1 MESVKRAPRDKT
13 LITLKAQVL
22 FTFSVS
28 EKKMK
33 RILINCS
40 YSDELRV
47 ALVDGAKLF
56 DLDNEF
62 NAQSLLK
69 GSIFKATVS
78 RVETSLDAAFVNFG
92 SERHGFLPLKELSN
106 EHFTKD
112 AEGKK
117 KCTLKEGDEIL
128 VQVLKEERGTKGA
141 ALSNQ
146 ISLAGRF
153 IVLIPNSEKSGGV
166 SRRISG
172 DERDEIKNA
181 LNELNIP
188 DGMSVIVRTAGL
200 GRSAEELKWDLDYL
214 MNLWGQ
220 IKSTINDAPSP
231 SLIYKDDKL
240 ILRVFRDYFRDD
252 IGEILIDDESVHA
265 EALDFAKSVIPDHA
279 DKVIY
284 YNEDIALFNR
294 YQIESQ
300 IELAFQREI
309 SLPSGGSI
317 VIDPTEAM
325 VSIDVNSARS
335 TKGKDIESTAF
346 ATNMEAA
353 KEIARQLRLRDLGG
367 LIVID
372 FIDMQDEKHQQ
383 KVENAFRSAVQSDRA
398 RIQIAGISRFG
409 LLELSRQRLRPSLEE
424 TYDIQHVQ
432 VRGTRSLG
440 QSILRIIGEDAA
452 KENTGEIHVYVPAD
466 VSSYL
471 LNEKRRD
478 IITIENTYQVNILVI
493 ADPYKSRPYY
503 KVARVK
509 APAGKKLFS
518 HEMTP
523 NSPEPSMD
531 WRDVNS
537 NKKSFKPL
545 VKVSVPPRMPKT
557 KNKKGF
563 FAFLKSVF
571 TLDIFKSTKKKNLKN
586 KRKRNYKKG
595 QPKTNKNTRNEN
607 RHNNRNVRPNNK
619 GRTNN
624 PKKPVNKT
632 ASKPIVIPPKK
643 IEKTSGKS
651 AQVSKTKKQ
660 TEDVDGN
667 TFNDGTS
674 TSSSRTPAPT
684 PAPTPAA
691 TPAPTPAAT
700 PAPTPASTPAPK
712 PTRALNDPRYK
723 NE

>member
-1 MESVKRAPRDKT
+1 
-13 LITLKAQVL
+13 
-22 FTFSVS
+22 
-28 EKKMK
+28 MK

-78 RVETSLDAAFVNFG
+78 RVETSLDAAFINFG
-92 SERHGFLPLKELSN
+92 SEKHGFLPLKELTN

-112 AEGKK
+112 ADGKK
-117 KCTLKEGDEIL
+117 KCTLKEGDKIL
-128 VQVLKEERGTKGA
+128 IQVLKEERGTKGA

-172 DERDEIKNA
+172 DERDEIKTA
-181 LNELNIP
+181 LDALQIP
-188 DGMSVIVRTAGL
+188 EGMSVIVRTAGL
-200 GRSAEELKWDLDYL
+200 GRSTDELKWDLDYL
-214 MNLWGQ
+214 MNLWEQ
-220 IKSTINDAPSP
+220 IKSTVTDAPSP

-252 IGEILIDDESVHA
+252 IEEILIDDEGVHA

-284 YNEDIALFNR
+284 YNEDIPLFNR

-353 KEIARQLRLRDLGG
+353 KEVARQLRLRDLGG

-383 KVENAFRSAVQSDRA
+383 KVENTFRSAVQSDRA

-432 VRGTRSLG
+432 VRGARSLG
-440 QSILRIIGEDAA
+440 QSILRIISEDAA

-478 IITIENTYQVNILVI
+478 IIAIENSYQVNILII

-509 APAGKKLFS
+509 AVAGKKPFS
-518 HEMTP
+518 YDMTP

-531 WRDVNS
+531 WRDANS
-537 NKKSFKPL
+537 NKKSLKPL
-545 VKVSVPPRMPKT
+545 VKISVPPRMPKR
-557 KNKKGF
+557 KNKTGF
-563 FAFLKSVF
+563 FQFIKSIL
-571 TLDIFKSTKKKNLKN
+571 TLSIFKSKKKKNTRK
-586 KRKRNYKKG
+586 KRNRNYKKT
-595 QPKTNKNTRNEN
+595 QPRVNKNN
-607 RHNNRNVRPNNK
+607 RSDKNQYNRNRGQNNK
-619 GRTNN
+619 SKPSNSKKAPNKKTD
-624 PKKPVNKT
+624 KPV
-632 ASKPIVIPPKK
+632 VIPPKK
-643 IEKTSGKS
+643 IAQVNKKDAELNKTSKPL
-651 AQVSKTKKQ
+651 
-660 TEDVDGN
+660 EDKDGN
-667 TFNDGTS
+667 KS
-674 TSSSRTPAPT
+674 VVKSKPVIAPPAPT
-684 PAPTPAA
+684 PAPTPVP
-691 TPAPTPAAT
+691 TPAPTPVPTPVTT
-700 PAPTPASTPAPK
+700 PAPTPDPTPAPK

-723 NE
+723 SE